1 MPLSTAAVIRHV
13 AFEDLGVLAPV
24 LAARGISVRYFE
36 AGVDDLGAI
45 ERDAPDLLVVLGG
58 PIGVYDEPLYPF
70 LGEEI
75 ALIERRLRAG
85 APTLGI
91 CLGAPAHRPGRR
103 RARLSGHAEG
113 DRVLAAHTE
122 RRIGEASCLGELKPA
137 AYNVLHWHGDTFDLP
152 AGATRLASTPITQ
165 NQAFSLG
172 PNVLALQF
180 HVEAEPQRLE
190 RWLIGHTGEIAQSG
204 IDVRALRAEIA
215 QQGPAVAAAGA
226 QAFLRWLDAIA
237 PA

>member
-24 LAARGISVRYFE
+24 LAARGISARYFE

-70 LGEEI
+70 LGEEV
-75 ALIERRLRAG
+75 ALIERRLSAG

-91 CLGAPAHRPGRR
+91 CLGAQLIARAAGARVYPG
-103 RARLSGHAEG
+103 AQKEIGFSP
-113 DRVLAAHTE
+113 LALT
-122 RRIGEASCLGELKPA
+122 RDGEASCLGELKA
-137 AYNVLHWHGDTFDLP
+137 AAHNVLHWHGDTFDLP
-152 AGATRLASTPITQ
+152 AGATRLALTPITQ

-172 PNVLALQF
+172 PSVLALQF

-190 RWLIGHTGEIAQSG
+190 RWLIGHTGEIAQAG
-204 IDVRALRAEIA
+204 LDVRALRAEIA
-215 QQGPAVAAAGA
+215 RQGPAVAAAGA
-226 QAFLRWLDAIA
+226 QAFLRWLDGIA

>member
-24 LAARGISVRYFE
+24 LAARGISARYFE

-70 LGEEI
+70 LGGEI
-75 ALIERRLRAG
+75 ALIERRLRAS

-91 CLGAPAHRPGRR
+91 CLGAQLIARAAGARVYPGTPKEIGFSP
-103 RARLSGHAEG
+103 LTLTP
-113 DRVLAAHTE
+113 D
-122 RRIGEASCLGELKPA
+122 GEASCLGELKPA

-152 AGATRLASTPITQ
+152 ARV
-165 NQAFSLG
+165 SL
-172 PNVLALQF
+172 
-180 HVEAEPQRLE
+180 R
-190 RWLIGHTGEIAQSG
+190 RRS
-204 IDVRALRAEIA
+204 R
-215 QQGPAVAAAGA
+215 
-226 QAFLRWLDAIA
+226 
-237 PA
+237 